1 VAEKLRI
8 VHCFRSPVGG
18 IFRHVRDL
26 TEAQVAA
33 GHAVGIVCDSTTG
46 GAFEEKLFEG
56 MRGMLALGVQRTPMQ
71 RHIGPG
77 DIASA
82 WRTFRIIKEL
92 QPDVIH
98 GHGAKGGTYARLFG
112 SLLRVSRSRVARLYS
127 PHGGSLHYDENTLT
141 GRLFFALERTMAR
154 FTDCLLFVS
163 DYERQAYRKKV
174 GEPPI
179 PNVLV
184 YNGLRPEEFEPVPD
198 DGGAADLL
206 YIGMM
211 RDLKGPDIFI
221 DALAKTESAL
231 GRRLSAVMVGDGEDL
246 PSYRAQV
253 ERLGLAERVRFLPP
267 MPARRAFALA
277 RLVVVPSRA
286 EAMPYIVLETL
297 AAGKPMI
304 ASAVGGIP
312 EIFGASAAALVEPNA
327 ASVAEKIREAL
338 ADPAAYRR
346 RMPDLATLKARF
358 GADVMAA
365 EIERAYFAALRK

>member
-1 VAEKLRI
+1 MRI

-26 TEAQVAA
+26 TDAQIAA
-33 GHAVGIVCDSTTG
+33 GHQVGIVCDSTTG
-46 GAFEEKLFEG
+46 GEYEERLFEDI
-56 MRGMLALGVQRTPMQ
+56 RPKLALGIQRTPMQ

-82 WRTFRIIKEL
+82 WRTYRIIKEL

-127 PHGGSLHYDENTLT
+127 PHGGSLHYDESTLT
-141 GRLFFALERTMAR
+141 GKLFFALERTMAR

-163 DYERQAYRKKV
+163 GYERQAYRRKV

-179 PNVLV
+179 PNALV
-184 YNGLRPEEFEPVPD
+184 YNGLNEDEFQPVSVRPD
-198 DGGAADLL
+198 AADML

-221 DALAKTESAL
+221 DALVQAEAL
-231 GRRLSAVMVGDGEDL
+231 AARRISAVMVGDGEDL
-246 PSYRAQV
+246 PRYRQQV
-253 ERLGLAERVRFLPP
+253 ARLGLGDRVVFHAP
-267 MPARRAFALA
+267 MPARQAFTLA

-297 AAGKPMI
+297 AAGTPMI
-304 ASAVGGIP
+304 ATAVGGIP
-312 EIFGASAAALVEPNA
+312 EIFGVDSPALVKPDP
-327 ASVAEKIREAL
+327 AELAHKMTFAL
-338 ADPAAYRR
+338 SDPAAYRAL
-346 RMPDLATLKARF
+346 MPGIAMLKARF
-358 GADVMAA
+358 GADVMAST
-365 EIERAYFAALRK
+365 IEQAYFTALAK

>member
-1 VAEKLRI
+1 MQRLRI

-26 TEAQVAA
+26 TDAQIAA
-33 GHAVGIVCDSTTG
+33 GHQVGIVCDSTTG
-46 GAFEEKLFEG
+46 GDYEERLFEDI
-56 MRGMLALGVQRTPMQ
+56 RPKLALGIQRTPMQ

-82 WRTFRIIKEL
+82 WRTYRIIKEL

-127 PHGGSLHYDENTLT
+127 PHGGSLHYDESTLT
-141 GRLFFALERTMAR
+141 GKLFFTLERTMAR

-163 DYERQAYRKKV
+163 GYERQAYRRKV

-179 PNVLV
+179 PNALV
-184 YNGLRPEEFEPVPD
+184 YNGLNEDEFQPVSVRPD
-198 DGGAADLL
+198 AADML

-221 DALAKTESAL
+221 DALVQAEAL
-231 GRRLSAVMVGDGEDL
+231 ASRRISAVMVGAGEDL
-246 PSYRAQV
+246 PRYKQQV
-253 ERLGLAERVRFLPP
+253 VRLGLGDRVTFHAP
-267 MPARRAFALA
+267 MPARQAFALA

-297 AAGKPMI
+297 AAGVPMI
-304 ASAVGGIP
+304 ATAVGGIP
-312 EIFGASAAALVEPNA
+312 EIFGADSPALVKPDP
-327 ASVAEKIREAL
+327 AELAHKMAFAL
-338 ADPAAYRR
+338 SDPAAYRAL
-346 RMPDLATLKARF
+346 MPGIAALKSRF
-358 GADVMAA
+358 GADVMAKA
-365 EIERAYFAALRK
+365 IEQAYFAALAK